1 MPFPRPTLSQLQTQ
15 AAQDIAAALPGTDPL
30 LRFSNL
36 GIMGT
41 ALAGLTYL
49 LYGYID
55 WVSQQSNPVT
65 STGEFLESWA
75 ALKGVYRI
83 PATSATGSI
92 RGLMGPGAG
101 VVIPLGTTL
110 VRGDG
115 QKFLTTAAI
124 TTAASTAF
132 TIPVKGV
139 SDPSGLVGAI
149 QNTPVGS
156 VLSFGVPFAGVP
168 SSVSVSVPLTGGADL
183 ETDDSLRV
191 RMLLAYQ
198 NPGHGGSLA
207 DYEKWTLEVP
217 GVTRVWVAPNGYG
230 PGTVVLYPM
239 FDVSEAAHSGFPQ
252 GSNGVAT
259 GETRGTAALGDQL
272 TVANYIA
279 PLQPV
284 TALVYAVAPV
294 NQLINFAITGLSS
307 ASPTTKAAV
316 ISNLAA
322 VIADQGS
329 ALGCTLS
336 VLSFEGAIS
345 NVPGT
350 SAGGLSV
357 PAASVVVPVGTL
369 PTMGTVTWS

>member
-1 MPFPRPTLSQLQTQ
+1 MPFPRPTLSALQTQ

-41 ALAGLTYL
+41 ALAGLCYL

-83 PATSATGSI
+83 AAASASGSI
-92 RGLMGPGAG
+92 TGTMGAG
-101 VVIPLGTTL
+101 PAVVIPLGTTL

-115 QKFLTTAAI
+115 QKFTTTAAV
-124 TTAASTAF
+124 TTVSSTPF
-132 TIPVKGV
+132 TIPVQGV
-139 SDPSGLVGAI
+139 PDPSGLVGAI

-156 VLSFGVPFAGVP
+156 ILSFGVPFAGVP
-168 SSVSVSVPLTGGADL
+168 SSVAVAVPLTGGADL
-183 ETDDSLRV
+183 ELDDSLRA

-198 NPGHGGSLA
+198 NAGNGGSLA
-207 DYEKWTLEVP
+207 DYEQWALEVP
-217 GVTRVWVAPNGYG
+217 GVTRVWVESNGYG

-239 FDVSEAAHSGFPQ
+239 LDSSEAAHGGFPQ
-252 GSNGVAT
+252 GSNGVASS
-259 GETRGTAALGDQL
+259 ETRGVAATGDQL
-272 TVANYIA
+272 ILANYISL
-279 PLQPV
+279 LQPV

-294 NQLINFAITGLSS
+294 NQPIDFIITGLSA

-316 ISNLAA
+316 VANLAT
-322 VIADQGS
+322 VIAQQGS

-336 VLSFEGAIS
+336 ELSLEGAIS

-350 SAGGLSV
+350 SAGILST
-357 PAASVVVPVGTL
+357 PAASVVVPVGSL
-369 PTMGTVTWS
+369 PTLGTVTWA